1 MQNKI
6 ILDTDP
12 GIDDAIAIIVLLS
25 YLKNDVELVLSSYG
39 NISVENTTR
48 NALTILSLLERDI
61 PVVKGADKPS
71 YSTKLDDYIDASN
84 IHGEDGLFGLRV
96 DKLISDPIVGD
107 FLEITYN
114 TIIKYDKVDYIT
126 IGPLTNLAL
135 LMQRYPDVVN
145 HIDNVITMGAGI
157 DMGNI
162 TEHAE
167 FNIHCDAQSAE
178 YVFKNIKKLALI
190 PLNTS
195 TTVAFTLEQIADIEK
210 IGTPLAKAMAS
221 ILTHNYH
228 SCVAYGEPGSVM
240 HDSTAILYYLFP
252 ELFNIKK
259 CGITVD
265 CDEFYGKTSIVN
277 DRDNITLT
285 TTTKPQDLL
294 EKIANCIKTR

>member
-25 YLKNDVELVLSSYG
+25 YLKENVELILSSYG
-39 NISVENTTR
+39 NISVDNTTR
-48 NALTILSLLERDI
+48 NALTILTLLERNI
-61 PVVKGADKPS
+61 PVVKGVDKPAH
-71 YSTKLDDYIDASN
+71 LDNLDSFKDASN

-96 DKLISDPIVGD
+96 DKLIANPIEGD

-114 TIIKYDKVDYIT
+114 TIKKHGKVDYIT
-126 IGPLTNLAL
+126 LGPLTNLAL
-135 LMQRYPDVVN
+135 LVQKYPDVVDY
-145 HIDNVITMGAGI
+145 IDNVVTMGAGI

-162 TEHAE
+162 TKHAE
-167 FNIHCDAQSAE
+167 FNIHCDAESAE

-210 IGTPLAKAMAS
+210 IGTDLAKAMAM

-240 HDSTAILYYLFP
+240 HDSTAVLYYLFP
-252 ELFNIKK
+252 DLFNTKK
-259 CGITVD
+259 CGITVN
-265 CDEFYGKTSIVN
+265 CDEYYGKTSIVEE
-277 DRDNITLT
+277 RKNITMT
-285 TTTKPQDLL
+285 TTVEPQILL
-294 EKIANCIKTR
+294 EKIANCIRSD

>member
-25 YLKNDVELVLSSYG
+25 YLKENVELILSSYG

-48 NALTILSLLERDI
+48 NALTILSLLQRNI
-61 PVVKGADKPS
+61 PVVKGTDKPAHLEN
-71 YSTKLDDYIDASN
+71 LDNFTDASN

-96 DKLISDPIVGD
+96 DKLIADPIEGD

-114 TIIKYDKVDYIT
+114 TIKKHGKVDYIT
-126 IGPLTNLAL
+126 LGPLTNLAL
-135 LMQRYPDVVN
+135 LMKRYPDVVN
-145 HIDNVITMGAGI
+145 YIDNVVTMGAGI
-157 DMGNI
+157 EMGNV
-162 TEHAE
+162 TKHAE
-167 FNIHCDAQSAE
+167 FNIHCDAESAE

-210 IGTPLAKAMAS
+210 VGTDLAKAMAM

-240 HDSTAILYYLFP
+240 HDSTAVLYYLFP
-252 ELFNIKK
+252 DLFNTKK
-259 CGITVD
+259 CGITVN
-265 CDEFYGKTSIVN
+265 CDEYYGKTSIVEE
-277 DRDNITLT
+277 RDNITMT
-285 TTTKPQDLL
+285 TTVEPQILL
-294 EKIANCIKTR
+294 EKIANCIRSD